1 MFAGYKKTTTSKII
15 RVRHEVSY
23 KIGFSAQSIK
33 NSLSNV
39 PDGAHLED
47 ISDGNGVETLIFL
60 EEKPDKDGPSDW

>member
-1 MFAGYKKTTTSKII
+1 MFAGYKKIATTKVI
-15 RVRHEVSY
+15 RIRHEVSY

-39 PDGAHLED
+39 PDVAHLED
-47 ISDGNGVETLIFL
+47 ISDGDDVETLIFL